1 MKNIIIN
8 FRELLDIENFVRI
21 TEKYNFDVT
30 LSQGK
35 YEVNGKSLMGI
46 LSLDIIKPIEVIVN
60 EENVSTQEFSKEI
73 QPYVYLMKKTSIQFK
88 KIDEVEKF
96 VKIASKY
103 DFDIILTQGKYKVS
117 GKSLMGVFSLDI
129 ANPIIVVVES
139 NDKSATA
146 FENEIKE
153 YII

>member
-1 MKNIIIN
+1 MKNITIN
-8 FRELLDIENFVRI
+8 FRELKDIENFVRI
-21 TEKYNFDVT
+21 TGKYNFDVT

-35 YEVNGKSLMGI
+35 YDVNGKSLMGI
-46 LSLDIIKPIEVIVN
+46 LSLDIIKPIEVIVD
-60 EENVSTQEFSKEI
+60 EENTSTQEFSKEI
-73 QPYVYLMKKTSIQFK
+73 QPYVYLVKKTSIQFE
-88 KIDEVEKF
+88 KIDQVEKF

-103 DFDIILTQGKYKVS
+103 DFDITLTQGKYKVS

-129 ANPIIVVVES
+129 SNPITVVVES

-146 FENEIKE
+146 FENEIEE